1 MFRLIKL
8 LISVVALGVFIW
20 FGANVP
26 LGSQTLF
33 QHLQAI
39 GRTSATKDLLDGT
52 RESAKP
58 LMDSVRRKI
67 VDSTTGQATLPDGGG
82 APPSEEVSQEDKQRL
97 KKLLAGEHRADHPAE
112 RGAGHRADHG
122 AEHRAER
129 GAEHRAP

>member
-67 VDSTTGQATLPDGGG
+67 VDSTTGQAMLPDGGG
-82 APPSEEVSQEDKQRL
+82 APPAEEVSQEDKQRL
-97 KKLLAGEHRADHPAE
+97 KKLLAGEHRADH
-112 RGAGHRADHG
+112 G

-129 GAEHRAP
+129 GSEHRTP

>member
-1 MFRLIKL
+1 LFRLVKL
-8 LISVVALGVFIW
+8 LMSLVGLAAFIW

-39 GRTSATKDLLDGT
+39 GRTRETKDMLDGA

-67 VDSTTGQATLPDGGG
+67 ANSAVDSTTGTAALPDGGG
-82 APPSEEVSQEDKQRL
+82 APPAEEISQADKQRL
-97 KKLLAGEHRADHPAE
+97 KKLLAGEHRP
-112 RGAGHRADHG
+112 HG
-122 AEHRAER
+122 S
-129 GAEHRAP
+129 P